1 MKNILDKCL
10 RREALT
16 REEAYRLY
24 DEAPLPLLA
33 RTADEVRRSVVPDP
47 GVVTWQIDRNVN
59 ITNVCISGC
68 RFCNFHCKPH
78 QEERAYIT
86 TLGEYRT
93 KIARTLELGG
103 DQLLLQGGLHPKL
116 DIGFY
121 EQLFRDLKA
130 ICPTLKLHALG
141 APEVAHIAR
150 ISGLSTCDTLRRL
163 MAAGLDS
170 LPGAGAE
177 ILDPEVRRA
186 LSPAKPSVEEWLRV
200 MHEAHMLNLPTSATM
215 MYGHIETPHQRV
227 DHLLRIRDLQAQ
239 CPPGHHGFIAFI
251 PWIFRSAGTELE
263 RQGVVTRFSPLEYV
277 RLIAVSRLVLH
288 NIDNIQA
295 SWLTVGKQTAQV
307 ALHSGANDMGSIM
320 IEENV
325 VSSAGAHNRFDAA
338 GIQQAIREAGFT
350 PRLRDQC
357 YECARGTA
365 RFDLLTPRPPQ
376 EDAATGMRP
385 IAFAAIAA
393 HAGRSLF
400 QHAQQQAK
408 AAARRPEHPAAY
420 RNRLRAQPAE
430 YTPAKR
436 QARGGLRCKEAAACK
451 GFAGTAPQPAAH
463 PESRSA
469 ANRTGTRAAEVPL
482 RGSRVPQQT
491 PQNDIAPGPATGPG
505 AMHRRRRGS
514 DRRRDKEHG
523 GYRKDGV
530 QLGES
535 RKNQRLTH
543 HVVAVADGSDAVG
556 AHLGLV
562 VRREEA
568 DQTREHA
575 GAEDGGTLEQRH
587 RLGEEALDNE
597 VADEAVE
604 ALRTRNG
611 RQDHVA
617 AESAAVLLHG
627 ADRRLTGD
635 RGADTARNA
644 RKAHHQCYA
653 HVAQNNCSCCL
664 HSSEVFLDFV

>member
-1 MKNILDKCL
+1 M
-10 RREALT
+10 
-16 REEAYRLY
+16 
-24 DEAPLPLLA
+24 
-33 RTADEVRRSVVPDP
+33 VPDP

-86 TLGEYRT
+86 TLDEYRT

-200 MHEAHMLNLPTSATM
+200 MHEAHVLNLPTSATM

-251 PWIFRSAGTELE
+251 PWIFRSTGTELE

-357 YECARGTA
+357 YE
-365 RFDLLTPRPPQ
+365 
-376 EDAATGMRP
+376 MR
-385 IAFAAIAA
+385 
-393 HAGRSLF
+393 
-400 QHAQQQAK
+400 
-408 AAARRPEHPAAY
+408 EW
-420 RNRLRAQPAE
+420 N
-430 YTPAKR
+430 
-436 QARGGLRCKEAAACK
+436 
-451 GFAGTAPQPAAH
+451 
-463 PESRSA
+463 
-469 ANRTGTRAAEVPL
+469 
-482 RGSRVPQQT
+482 
-491 PQNDIAPGPATGPG
+491 G
-505 AMHRRRRGS
+505 A
-514 DRRRDKEHG
+514 
-523 GYRKDGV
+523 V
-530 QLGES
+530 
-535 RKNQRLTH
+535 
-543 HVVAVADGSDAVG
+543 
-556 AHLGLV
+556 
-562 VRREEA
+562 
-568 DQTREHA
+568 
-575 GAEDGGTLEQRH
+575 
-587 RLGEEALDNE
+587 
-597 VADEAVE
+597 
-604 ALRTRNG
+604 
-611 RQDHVA
+611 
-617 AESAAVLLHG
+617 
-627 ADRRLTGD
+627 
-635 RGADTARNA
+635 
-644 RKAHHQCYA
+644 
-653 HVAQNNCSCCL
+653 
-664 HSSEVFLDFV
+664 